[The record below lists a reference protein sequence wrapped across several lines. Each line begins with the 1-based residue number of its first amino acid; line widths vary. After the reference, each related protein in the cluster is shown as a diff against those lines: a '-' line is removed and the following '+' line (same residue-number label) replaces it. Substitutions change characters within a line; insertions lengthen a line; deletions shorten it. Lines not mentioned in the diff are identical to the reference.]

1 MYADREYLELLLE
14 PLRVVKEY
22 RPKLGQTGREGIS
35 ESQSFTAVGR
45 ERWGFVGLLLGSSV
59 LSGLAHPPLG
69 WSWLMLIAP
78 APLFALTLHTR
89 ARTGFAYGWLWSFV
103 YYLTV
108 GHPLLYLIRLQTGS
122 LFLSVLGLVLV
133 AGLSGLFGGLFGLA
147 ASQMPRNGLGVLG
160 AAGVW
165 AFTQYLRGLGPY
177 AFVWGHWS
185 VALYNTPALLQPASL
200 VGAWGMEFLIAAWNG
215 LLVMLWRLYRAQQ
228 FRVLAWALP
237 TVIMGALI
245 YLIVG
250 TIALAQSAWRSRPS
264 SDDFTRNRW
273 IVLVQPNVDLAR
285 IYTPREWATYRL
297 QIAEQVRQAAQ
308 QPRVSYVAQAQK
320 SPNLIVLPE
329 VIEPFAMPDNTP
341 AFLFWKSL
349 ALEVQTPLLVGGYRV
364 ARAEPRQIANTM
376 HLFLPDGRW
385 QYHDK
390 VQLVPLGEH
399 VPYRQYLPWLSI
411 FGVVEEDMYAGRDL
425 KPMSAGDL
433 KIGAVICME
442 STYPWI
448 ARVMAN
454 AGANLLVVGSNE
466 SWFGRTAAL
475 EQHLAF
481 SVLRAIE
488 TRRWVV
494 RCAPEGI
501 SAFISP
507 SGEIEQRAPAFE
519 AAVLSQVV
527 QLTAPETLF
536 MRWGDWM
543 VWVGVGFALMA
554 IGMRYLNTLTKD
566 FGTSCR

>member
-1 MYADREYLELLLE
+1 MGAR
-14 PLRVVKEY
+14 K
-22 RPKLGQTGREGIS
+22 GQRGRL
-35 ESQSFTAVGR
+35 
-45 ERWGFVGLLLGSSV
+45 GLLLLSAVG
-59 LSGLAHPPLG
+59 SGLAHPPLG
-69 WSWLMLIAP
+69 WSWLILVAP

-89 ARTGFAYGWLWSFV
+89 ARTGFAYGWLWSCV
-103 YYLTV
+103 YYLTL

-122 LFLSVLGLVLV
+122 LFLSVLGLILV

-147 ASQMPRNGLGVLG
+147 ASQMPRNGWGVLG
-160 AAGVW
+160 AAGAW

-185 VALYNTPALLQPASL
+185 VALYTMPPLLQPAEL
-200 VGAWGMEFLIAAWNG
+200 IGAWGMEYLIAAWNG
-215 LLVMLWRLYRAQQ
+215 LLVMLWGMYRAQR
-228 FRVLAWALP
+228 FRAFAWALP
-237 TVIMGALI
+237 AAIWGGLI

-250 TIALAQSAWRSRPS
+250 AFATARYQWFSGPS
-264 SDDFTRNRW
+264 SDDFTRNHW

-285 IYTPREWATYRL
+285 TYTPREWAAYRL

-308 QPRVSYVAQAQK
+308 QSRASFIARSQK

-329 VIEPFAMPDNTP
+329 VIEPFAMPDNAP
-341 AFLFWKSL
+341 AFLFWQSL

-399 VPYRQYLPWLSI
+399 VPYRQHLPWLSI

-448 ARVMAN
+448 ARAMAN

-488 TRRWVV
+488 TRRWVI

-507 SGEIEQRAPAFE
+507 SGEIVRRAPPFE
-519 AAVLSQVV
+519 PVALSHAL

-543 VWVGVGFALMA
+543 VWVGAGFALMA
-554 IGMRYLNTLTKD
+554 MGARWLTRTKLHAPANAD
-566 FGTSCR
+566 